1 MNIYLDMDDVV
12 ADWMPAARA
21 IVNRNWDYGE
31 RIPDS
36 DWDKVKA
43 KARFYRDLPIKPGA
57 YELVEYC
64 KKLTADTNG
73 TLQFLTALPHDYS
86 VPHASY
92 DKVMWA
98 NERFPGIPV
107 LFGIYSY
114 DKWKHC
120 KNPTDVL
127 IDDRTSNCEEWR
139 SAGGLAH
146 IYRNWPDCRTWLDE
160 QFGSKGWVCS
170 KCGIDRTK
178 DVCPKG
184 HMAAVTGDCPMIA
197 VAQ

>member
-1 MNIYLDMDDVV
+1 MDDVV

-21 IVNRNWDYGE
+21 IVDRNWNYGE

-43 KARFYRDLPIKPGA
+43 KARFYRDLPVKSGA
-57 YELVEYC
+57 YDLVEYC
-64 KKLTADTNG
+64 KQRTTETDG

-107 LFGIYSY
+107 LFGIYSH

-120 KNPTDVL
+120 KTPTDIL
-127 IDDRTSNCEEWR
+127 IDYRTSNCNEWIA
-139 SAGGLAH
+139 AGGKAH
-146 IYRNWPDCRTWLDE
+146 IYRNWQDCLIWFQE
-160 QFGSKGWVCS
+160 Q
-170 KCGIDRTK
+170 IEL
-178 DVCPKG
+178 
-184 HMAAVTGDCPMIA
+184 
-197 VAQ
+197 